1 MELSKCE
8 VGVGIVISPASVK
21 PMNLPTP
28 EDTTNS
34 NREALLAICLF
45 AAFSDGDKS
54 ESERAQ
60 IANIAE
66 ELESNNLAEIS
77 RKILMGKVSI
87 ESVVGELDSQQSR
100 LLAYEMARAICEAGG
115 SITTLEQEF
124 LTRLRAALALTV
136 DESKAV
142 DDEVDALSL
151 APVAQEGAPQSA
163 VDNSSMIL
171 KYSILNGAL
180 ELLPETFATMAIIP
194 MQMKMVYRIGKTHGV
209 EQDRSLIKEFLATAG
224 VGFGSQVVEGFAR
237 KLIGNFGKKLGG
249 KTAGKIANEATG
261 SAFSFASTYAIG
273 HLAEKYHSGGKRLAG
288 PEMKGLFKSLTEQA
302 SSLHAQYLPAIQER
316 AKTLNA
322 ASILAM
328 VRGKDQV

>member
-1 MELSKCE
+1 
-8 VGVGIVISPASVK
+8 
-21 PMNLPTP
+21 MNIPTS
-28 EDTTNS
+28 ETSSS
-34 NREALLAICLF
+34 NDSLLAICLF

-66 ELESNNLAEIS
+66 ELESENLAEIS

-87 ESVVGELDSQQSR
+87 ESVVGGLESHQSR
-100 LLAYEMARAICEAGG
+100 MLAYEMARGICEAGG
-115 SITTLEQEF
+115 SISTPEQEF
-124 LTRLRAALALTV
+124 LTRLRSALALT
-136 DESKAV
+136 DNESKIV

-151 APVAQEGAPQSA
+151 APVSEAGELTSA

-180 ELLPETFATMAIIP
+180 ELLPETFATLAIIP
-194 MQMKMVYRIGKTHGV
+194 MQMKMVYRIGKAHGV

-224 VGFGSQVVEGFAR
+224 VGFGSQVIEGFAR
-237 KLIGNFGKKLGG
+237 KLIGGFGKKLGG
-249 KTAGKIANEATG
+249 NMAGKIANQVTG

-273 HLAEKYHSGGKRLAG
+273 HVAEKYHSGGKRLAG
-288 PEMKGLFKSLTEQA
+288 PEMKSLFSSISEQA
-302 SSLHAQYLPAIQER
+302 RSLHAEHLPAIQER
-316 AKTLNA
+316 AKTLNP

-328 VRGKDQV
+328 VRGKDSV

>member
-1 MELSKCE
+1 
-8 VGVGIVISPASVK
+8 
-21 PMNLPTP
+21 MNIPTP
-28 EDTTNS
+28 EDSTHS
-34 NREALLAICLF
+34 NHEALLAICLF

-54 ESERAQ
+54 ESERTQ
-60 IANIAE
+60 IAKIAE

-77 RKILMGKVSI
+77 RKILMGKISI
-87 ESVVGELDSQQSR
+87 ESVVGELDSQSSR

-115 SITTLEQEF
+115 SITTPEQEF

-136 DESKAV
+136 DDSNAV

-151 APVAQEGAPQSA
+151 VPIAQENAPPSA
-163 VDNSSMIL
+163 VDHSSMIL

-194 MQMKMVYRIGKTHGV
+194 MQMKMVYRIGKAHGV

-224 VGFGSQVVEGFAR
+224 VGLGSQVVEGFAR

-249 KTAGKIANEATG
+249 KTAGKIANQVTG

-273 HLAEKYHSGGKRLAG
+273 HVAEKYHSGGKRLAG
-288 PEMKGLFKSLTEQA
+288 PEMKGLFNSLTEQA
-302 SSLHAQYLPAIQER
+302 STLHAQYLPAIQER
-316 AKTLNA
+316 AKTLNPA
-322 ASILAM
+322 AILAM
-328 VRGKDQV
+328 VRGKDPL